1 MTYRIFSFLIISFL
15 SLLGMT
21 SCIEDGFTTSSS
33 DQPTFSADTL
43 KMGETFTLTPT
54 PTQRFTVYNRHDK
67 NINISSISLRDDA
80 ENLFRLNV
88 DGITGRQF
96 NNVEIRPNDSIFVFV
111 EATLP
116 EIGDNMPLTFERHLD
131 FVTNG
136 VTRSVVLSLTG
147 QDVVR
152 CNGLTIEKDTR
163 WTDEKPYLIFD
174 TLRVSPG
181 VTLTI
186 SAGAKLHFHS
196 EAAMKVEGTLV
207 AEGTAEKPVTMTGD
221 RSGNVASNIPYEL
234 MSGQWG
240 GIYFASSSRD
250 NRLSY
255 CSIRNSSDGLTLEP
269 IESGKLPALTLTDC
283 VIRNT
288 TNYVVDARHANV
300 KIVGCELA
308 EASNGIL
315 RLVGGDHVINH
326 CTIAN
331 NYLFTALGGPAV
343 QFEHIDADSDDGSGR
358 PMLSALFTNSII
370 YGLGTEFSH
379 GDLTGTSVL
388 INRCLMRSSGTDD
401 DNFINC
407 IWDEDPLYYTVRSDY
422 YFDYRLQ
429 PESPAIGASDPALD
443 IYGLSADPY
452 GVSLTSPADL
462 GAYVFVAPKE

>member
-1 MTYRIFSFLIISFL
+1 MTYRIL
-15 SLLGMT
+15 SLLLVSMLVSLGFS

-33 DQPTFSADTL
+33 DQPAFSTDTL

-67 NINISSISLRDDA
+67 MLNIASISLRDDSD
-80 ENLFRLNV
+80 NLFRLNV
-88 DGITGRQF
+88 DGMTGRQF
-96 NNVEIRPNDSIFVFV
+96 SNVEIRPNDSIFVFV

-116 EIGDNMPLTFERHLD
+116 ETGENMPLTYERHLD

-152 CNGLTIEKDTR
+152 CNGLTIARDAR
-163 WTDEKPYLIFD
+163 WTADKPYLIFD
-174 TLRVSPG
+174 TLRVAPG
-181 VTLTI
+181 VTLTL
-186 SAGAKLHFHS
+186 SEGTKLHFHS
-196 EAAMKVEGTLV
+196 EAAMKIEGTLI
-207 AEGTAEKPVTMTGD
+207 AEGTAGKPVEMTGD

-240 GIYFASSSRD
+240 GIYFASTSRN

-255 CSIRNSSDGLTLEP
+255 CSIRNSSDGLTLRP
-269 IESGKLPALTLTDC
+269 IESGDAPALTLTDC
-283 VIRNT
+283 VVRNT
-288 TNYVVDARHANV
+288 TNYVVDACHANV
-300 KIVGCELA
+300 RLVGCELA

-315 RLVGGDHVINH
+315 RLVGGNHHVNH

-343 QFEHIDADSDDGSGR
+343 QFEHVDSESDDGSGL
-358 PMLSALFTNSII
+358 PLLKALFTNSII

-379 GDLTGTSVL
+379 GDLTGTSVVV
-388 INRCLMRSSGTDD
+388 NRCLLRSSGSDD

-443 IYGLSADPY
+443 IYGLTADPY
-452 GVSLTSPADL
+452 GVALSTPADL
-462 GAYVFVAPKE
+462 GAYSFVAPQ